1 VLFRCGDTFTGS
13 YGISASVNK
22 ASIGAYGSCVGSSS
36 GRPIFKNSGG
46 VTLSFN
52 DDSST
57 TVPTDIRV
65 ADIDFEDGTQSI
77 TAISNYVIGGGRLG
91 NSQIVL
97 YNLNCGGAAQCY
109 FLNNATQSGF
119 IQSQTTGCGGSGNQ
133 CVFLNY
139 AENNC
144 LNHSSALYC
153 GNGGYSP
160 AYYTPVAYN
169 AIMGNYFNGN
179 GMGGGSGGRETLRL
193 SACRYCVISN
203 NTVEN
208 ANTIGAVLK
217 LHSGNTAGSASP
229 WLGQYV
235 EYVEVSDNLFTGTSG
250 GQLVEISPQNNVTDE
265 RLRYVVF
272 ERNLI
277 SATHASKVL
286 LSGVNMTARN
296 NVLYVHSGA
305 TAISDHQIMVAR
317 RGIEPVAQAVEVY
330 NNTCYALTHVADC
343 VAFTSGDGATAA
355 GVNSWAYNNL
365 FYNNGGTS
373 AAVVNNGSGNTVS
386 NNTTNSAANPMV
398 INANGSFNVLSD
410 FEPTQNYSGG
420 TEVPV
425 WYDALGTPWAPT
437 WSLGAIKP
445 ATGANATRSHGSR

>member
-1 VLFRCGDTFTGS
+1 M
-13 YGISASVNK
+13 
-22 ASIGAYGSCVGSSS
+22 
-36 GRPIFKNSGG
+36 GRPIFQNSSGN
-46 VTLSFN
+46 TLVF
-52 DDSST
+52 DDNSTSS
-57 TVPTDIRV
+57 VPTDIRIS
-65 ADIDFEDGTQSI
+65 DIDFEDGTESI
-77 TAISNYVIGGGRLG
+77 TAITNYVQSGGRLG

-133 CVFLNY
+133 CVYLNY

-144 LNHSSALYC
+144 LNHSNALYC

-169 AIMGNYFNGN
+169 AIMGNSFNGN
-179 GMGGGSGGRETLRL
+179 GMGGGGSGRETLRL

-286 LSGVNMTARN
+286 LSGVNMTARS

-305 TAISDHQIMVAR
+305 TAISDHQIMVAQ

-330 NNTCYALTHVADC
+330 NNTCYALTRVADC
-343 VAFTSGDGATAA
+343 VAFTSGDGTAA
-355 GVNSWAYNNL
+355 AAINSWAYNNL
-365 FYNNGGTS
+365 FYNNGAS
-373 AAVVNNGSGNTVS
+373 APAVANNGSGNTVS
-386 NNTTNSAANPMV
+386 SNTTNSAANPGL
-398 INANGSFNVLSD
+398 IKGTGSLSTIAD
-410 FEPTQNYSGG
+410 FQPTESYSGG

-425 WYDALGTPWAPT
+425 WYDALGTPWAPS
-437 WSLGAIKP
+437 WNLGAIKP
-445 ATGANATRSHGSR
+445 